1 MYICICKG
9 ITEEQ
14 LKNAA
19 SMGGSDQE
27 ILKRLGVGSD
37 CGVCLITALNSINP
51 ERPAANN
58 DSLKN
63 KK

>member
-14 LKNAA
+14 LRSA
-19 SMGGSDQE
+19 SHQGGTDRD
-27 ILKRLGVGSD
+27 ILNRLGIGSD
-37 CGVCLITALNSINP
+37 CGVCLLSALNTMKP
-51 ERPAANN
+51 ERPAAKN
-58 DSLKN
+58 DQKST